1 MWIFILKTDL
11 ESGGM
16 PSADTFTS
24 LYHIG
29 QNVQKVGIM
38 HRLKDETEGCI
49 SLVGYWKVSLVK

>member
-1 MWIFILKTDL
+1 MKTDL

-49 SLVGYWKVSLVK
+49 SLVGYWKVSFVK